1 MAPQLFGMSLE
12 LCSWRGATSGS
23 SVHETASAQSAPRTR
38 VDQVSEVSGGD
49 AVVAAA
55 ESDTTDTEELA
66 TIPSLDSAS
75 FDDEWVLDV
84 QSSSLSGDMGKVR
97 KKKRLVGSKTVKGP
111 LLYVT
116 KPLPRVLLLHTGGTL
131 GMDPEESYESSAGGD
146 VQLRTGTGGK
156 YSGGLK
162 AGSMLSNILTVVP
175 ELSAFANLDLKVVFN
190 KDSCRVGPNDWVK
203 MARIIHA
210 KRNVYDAFLVVH
222 GTDTLSYTASALS
235 MMLLGFK
242 KPIIITGSQ
251 LPLLMPR
258 SDARQNLIDSVTCAT
273 AMFTP
278 PHISLQEVAVCF
290 GGKLMRGNRCQKVNS
305 SSYAAFDSPTYSY
318 LAQLGVD
325 VDWNESALLRNK
337 GVYRPRFKLNPNVI
351 RVPIVPGSDPRKA
364 YGDLAARGVR
374 GVVLEAFGVGNMP
387 DTTDAGWLPWL
398 RSQRKKGLHI
408 YLASQC
414 RAGTLN
420 PELYHSGSVALALG
434 VEAGPQMTPETAC
447 VKMMLCIEYP
457 DIPLGVSLAGEL

>member
-1 MAPQLFGMSLE
+1 
-12 LCSWRGATSGS
+12 
-23 SVHETASAQSAPRTR
+23 
-38 VDQVSEVSGGD
+38 
-49 AVVAAA
+49 
-55 ESDTTDTEELA
+55 
-66 TIPSLDSAS
+66 
-75 FDDEWVLDV
+75 
-84 QSSSLSGDMGKVR
+84 
-97 KKKRLVGSKTVKGP
+97 
-111 LLYVT
+111 
-116 KPLPRVLLLHTGGTL
+116 
-131 GMDPEESYESSAGGD
+131 
-146 VQLRTGTGGK
+146 
-156 YSGGLK
+156 
-162 AGSMLSNILTVVP
+162 
-175 ELSAFANLDLKVVFN
+175 
-190 KDSCRVGPNDWVK
+190 
-203 MARIIHA
+203 
-210 KRNVYDAFLVVH
+210 
-222 GTDTLSYTASALS
+222 
-235 MMLLGFK
+235 
-242 KPIIITGSQ
+242 
-251 LPLLMPR
+251 
-258 SDARQNLIDSVTCAT
+258 
-273 AMFTP
+273 MFTP